1 MAIPARRSN
10 PSSRTRTFANAAGFT
25 YVGLLIAIVIMGVG
39 LAAVGT
45 VWRTQAQR
53 EREQELLFIGH
64 DFERAIASYYKAGGH
79 QYPQEIADLLDDK
92 RGPLPLHHLRRYYN
106 DPMTGA
112 QDWNIIRVDMQGI
125 TGIASSSKEAPIK
138 KAGFNKDEED
148 AFKDATSYGDWQF
161 VYQPRIRFRRAGGAV
176 PRAAD

>member
-1 MAIPARRSN
+1 MAIPASRS
-10 PSSRTRTFANAAGFT
+10 STFANAAGFT
-25 YVGLLIAIVIMGVG
+25 YVGLLIAIVILGIG
-39 LAAVGT
+39 LSAVGV

-64 DFERAIASYYKAGGH
+64 DFERAIGSYYRAGQ

-92 RGPLPLHHLRRYYN
+92 RGPEPRHHLRRFYN

-112 QDWNIIRVDMQGI
+112 QDWNILRVGAMGI
-125 TGIASSSKEAPIK
+125 TGIASNSKDAPLK
-138 KAGFNKDEED
+138 KAGFNKTNEE
-148 AFKDATSYGDWQF
+148 AFEAAKCYCDWQF
-161 VYQPRIRFRRAGGAV
+161 VYQPRIRSRRAGAV